1 MTEEKR
7 YRNYQLFKWLGWVLF
22 FLVLWFK
29 GCGTQQ
35 NKPIVIAKEY
45 RGTFKGEKPKQQS
58 LGTIDTI
65 LLTKLVKGE
74 PIIKYKNN
82 EVNKELAIENYNLQ
96 IAYANASD
104 SIERLKMY
112 IDAIQLKSFNKTFE
126 DDYLKAD
133 VKGISQGEV
142 KELGFDY
149 TIKPQPIPVTKFRLL
164 AGINVSNTLLF
175 EKPLFNANL
184 GFQNAK
190 GNILEFGYD
199 TEKRINIGYKQSIF
213 KIVK

>member
-1 MTEEKR
+1 MTESQR
-7 YRNYQLFKWLGWVLF
+7 YRNYQILKWLGWPLF
-22 FLVLWFK
+22 IFSMFFK
-29 GCGTQQ
+29 GCSCEGTSSQTT
-35 NKPIVIAKEY
+35 KAHT
-45 RGTFKGEKPKQQS
+45 GTFKAVKPNQQAI
-58 LGTIDTI
+58 GTINTI
-65 LLTKLVKGE
+65 TLTKFIKGKPVIE
-74 PIIKYKNN
+74 YKNN

-96 IAYANASD
+96 MAYTNASD

-126 DDYLKAD
+126 DDYLSAN

-149 TIKPQPIPVTKFRLL
+149 KIKPQPIPITKFRLL

-175 EKPLFNANL
+175 DKPLFNANL
-184 GFQNAK
+184 GFQNKK
-190 GNILEFGYD
+190 GNILEVGYD